1 MAQPKAV
8 PPIWPRKLLGENKP
22 TNPLLP
28 GRLSPEG
35 RCESRNPPAACANC
49 THPHSSWR
57 RDLTMRST
65 AGLLGAPQACCVQL
79 QPRPGRPRD
88 RLQPTVGKE
97 GTQEHVPGFL
107 CCPPPLASEEDT
119 NQRTEAGWT
128 PSPTGLTPLFSIR
141 WISHLDAV
149 FLPHG
154 HLWSQGTNQS
164 AISVSGDSRKSFN
177 GINFQVV
184 IPQSYIY
191 CDGDRSSEKAD
202 RKIKLDFPSLA
213 LIGSASPRTATTK
226 SLYLPQQPLH

>member
-1 MAQPKAV
+1 
-8 PPIWPRKLLGENKP
+8 
-22 TNPLLP
+22 
-28 GRLSPEG
+28 
-35 RCESRNPPAACANC
+35 
-49 THPHSSWR
+49 
-57 RDLTMRST
+57 MRST
-65 AGLLGAPQACCVQL
+65 AGLLGAPQACCVRL
-79 QPRPGRPRD
+79 QPGPGRPRD

-119 NQRTEAGWT
+119 NQRTEVGWT
-128 PSPTGLTPLFSIR
+128 PSPMGLTPLFSIR

-164 AISVSGDSRKSFN
+164 TISISGDSRKSIN

-202 RKIKLDFPSLA
+202 KKNQTGFPLFGLNRFSFPKDSHDKISLPSPATFA
-213 LIGSASPRTATTK
+213 LRSLK
-226 SLYLPQQPLH
+226 STPNGPMQSWEPDKSCSVS